1 MSMPGNP
8 EPPSTEPP
16 RTDAPPKLA
25 FAAGKPLQDILG
37 YEKGRLL
44 AVPTNVYG
52 CAMTVGVLL
61 EYTSTADWL
70 ATCGQTYFR
79 LAFNNILQAMLV
91 LALYQL
97 DVWQHDTLKHAE
109 QGDCYRLMGW
119 FFFICHMLFF
129 FVIAQEF
136 VKSFDMIEIL
146 IWHIPTVEGTS
157 STLLFDDKDGPGSI
171 VGGGM
176 SKARKAVLLV
186 FVILPKIAIASAT
199 LYVGGQ
205 FLSTSGSNTDLL
217 LNALAATFILD
228 VDEQIYELLA
238 PDMIRALVEETPS
251 FSAPRTTHVMF
262 LEQMLKLVLPLI
274 LCAIF
279 WVLSTSCPYDP
290 CDWSYA
296 SNPCPVTTIFGY

>member
-1 MSMPGNP
+1 MEGSP

-16 RTDAPPKLA
+16 RTDAPPKVA
-25 FAAGKPLQDILG
+25 FAEGKPLRQILG
-37 YEKGRLL
+37 YEKGRIL

-52 CAMTVGVLL
+52 CSMLVGVLL
-61 EYTSTADWL
+61 EYPTTADWL

-79 LAFNNILQAMLV
+79 LAFNNMLQAMLL
-91 LALYQL
+91 LALDQL
-97 DVWQHDTLKHAE
+97 DVWQYDVLKNAAE
-109 QGDCYRLMGW
+109 GDCYRLMGW

-129 FVIAQEF
+129 FVVTQEF
-136 VKSFDMIEIL
+136 VQCFEMIEIL
-146 IWHIPTVEGTS
+146 IRHIPTVEGTS

-186 FVILPKIAIASAT
+186 FVILPKLAIASAM
-199 LYVGGQ
+199 LYIGGH

-228 VDEQIYELLA
+228 VDEQLYELLA
-238 PDMIRALVEETPS
+238 PDMIRALVEETPP
-251 FSAPRTTHVMF
+251 FAAPHKKVVMHME
-262 LEQMLKLVLPLI
+262 LMLKVGLPLM

-279 WVLSTSCPYDP
+279 WAESTSCPYDP
-290 CDWSYA
+290 CDWEYA
-296 SNPCPVTTIFGY
+296 SNPCPVTRIFGY